1 MSIDHEVEKAIN
13 EIVLELNQDKKLS
26 RKVLAWLNDLSEKDI
41 SASDDIEHL
50 KGVLR
55 STYIEE
61 INK

>member
-1 MSIDHEVEKAIN
+1 MSIDHEVENAIN
-13 EIVLELNQDKKLS
+13 EIVLELNQDTKLS